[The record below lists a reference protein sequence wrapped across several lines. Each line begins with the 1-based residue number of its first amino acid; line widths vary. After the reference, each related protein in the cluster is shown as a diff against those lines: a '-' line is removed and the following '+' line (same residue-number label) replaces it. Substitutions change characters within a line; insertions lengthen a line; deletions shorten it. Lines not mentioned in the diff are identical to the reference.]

1 MVKKLQE
8 ILGNDFEIKE
18 VTTKKNNYDAHG
30 IMIRKKG
37 ESVAPILNCEISKVT
52 PEELAKAY
60 FEIIADNDS
69 IGAYANQIQDP
80 CWMREHVYLRMTSDV
95 QYAEQYL
102 NKKVADLYLVPY
114 IRFSESYTTN
124 ITPSHLHLLRFSES
138 YTTNI
143 TPSHLHLL
151 KITENELFALAM
163 KNMDKD
169 CALYPT
175 EDVVFGALFGHEN
188 SSLPNYMEEE
198 LEYDIPMMAVTNH
211 STNLGAASIFCERI
225 QKRLEDIFPDGFY
238 LIPSSIHEF
247 LAVDKKISTPESLKE
262 MISDINRDKVDVE
275 DRLSDAAYCFE
286 NGVFLK
292 TMS

>member
-37 ESVAPILNCEISKVT
+37 ESVAPIFNCEISKVT

-69 IGAYANQIQDP
+69 IEAYANQIQDP
-80 CWMREHVYLRMTSDV
+80 CWMKEHVYLRMTSDV

-124 ITPSHLHLLRFSES
+124 ITPSHLHLL
-138 YTTNI
+138 
-143 TPSHLHLL
+143 
-151 KITENELFALAM
+151 KVTENELFALAM

-169 CALYPT
+169 CALYST

-211 STNLGAASIFCERI
+211 STNLGAASIFCKCI

>member
-69 IGAYANQIQDP
+69 IEAYANQIQDP
-80 CWMREHVYLRMTSDV
+80 CWMKEHVYLRMTSDV

-151 KITENELFALAM
+151 KVTENEIFALAM

-169 CALYPT
+169 CALYST

-211 STNLGAASIFCERI
+211 STNLGAASIFCKCI

>member
-1 MVKKLQE
+1 MVKKLQK
-8 ILGNDFEIKE
+8 ILGNDYEIKE
-18 VTTKKNNYDAHG
+18 VTYKKNNYDSHG

-37 ESVAPILNCEISKVT
+37 ESVAPIFDREIFKVT

-60 FEIIADNDS
+60 FEIVADNDS

-80 CWMREHVYLRMTSDV
+80 CWMKEHVYLRMTSDV

-124 ITPSHLHLLRFSES
+124 ITPSHLHLLRA
-138 YTTNI
+138 
-143 TPSHLHLL
+143 
-151 KITENELFALAM
+151 TENELFSFAM

-169 CALYPT
+169 CALYST
-175 EDVVFGALFGHEN
+175 EDVVFCALFGHDN
-188 SSLPNYMEEE
+188 SGLPNYMEEE
-198 LEYDIPMMAVTNH
+198 LEYAVPMMAVTNH
-211 STNLGAASIFCERI
+211 STNLGAASIFCKRI
-225 QKRLEDIFPDGFY
+225 QKRLKDIFPDGFY

-247 LAVDKKISTPESLKE
+247 LAVDKKVSTPESLKE
-262 MISDINRDKVDVE
+262 MISDINRDKVDVK

-286 NGVFLK
+286 DGVFLK

>member
-8 ILGNDFEIKE
+8 ILGNDYEIKE

-37 ESVAPILNCEISKVT
+37 ESVAPIFDCEIFKVT

-80 CWMREHVYLRMTSDV
+80 CWMKEHVYLRMTSDV

-124 ITPSHLHLLRFSES
+124 ITSSHLHLFRV
-138 YTTNI
+138 
-143 TPSHLHLL
+143 
-151 KITENELFALAM
+151 TENELFSLAM

-169 CALYPT
+169 CALYSM
-175 EDVVFGALFGHEN
+175 EDVVFCALFGHDN
-188 SSLPNYMEEE
+188 SGLPNYMEEE
-198 LEYDIPMMAVTNH
+198 LEYAVPMMAVTNH
-211 STNLGAASIFCERI
+211 STNLGAASIFCKRI
-225 QKRLEDIFPDGFY
+225 QKRLKDIFPDGFY

-247 LAVDKKISTPESLKE
+247 LAVDKKVSTPESLKK
-262 MISDINRDKVDVE
+262 MISDTNRDKVNVKDQ
-275 DRLSDAAYCFE
+275 LSDAAYYFE

>member
-37 ESVAPILNCEISKVT
+37 ESVAPIFNCEIFKVT

-60 FEIIADNDS
+60 FEIIAANDS

-80 CWMREHVYLRMTSDV
+80 CWMKEHVYLRMTSDV

-124 ITPSHLHLLRFSES
+124 ITPSHLHLLRV
-138 YTTNI
+138 
-143 TPSHLHLL
+143 
-151 KITENELFALAM
+151 TENELFSLAM

-169 CALYPT
+169 CALYST
-175 EDVVFGALFGHEN
+175 EDRCFCALFGHEN

-211 STNLGAASIFCERI
+211 STNLGAASIFCKRI

-262 MISDINRDKVDVE
+262 MIFDINRDKVDVE

>member
-37 ESVAPILNCEISKVT
+37 ESVAPIFNCEISKVT

-124 ITPSHLHLLRFSES
+124 ITPSHLHLL
-138 YTTNI
+138 
-143 TPSHLHLL
+143 
-151 KITENELFALAM
+151 KVTENELFALAM

-169 CALYPT
+169 CALYST
-175 EDVVFGALFGHEN
+175 EDVVFDALFGHEN
-188 SSLPNYMEEE
+188 YSLPNYMEEE

-211 STNLGAASIFCERI
+211 STNLGAASIFCKRI

>member
-69 IGAYANQIQDP
+69 IEAYANQIQDP

-124 ITPSHLHLLRFSES
+124 ITPSHLHLL
-138 YTTNI
+138 
-143 TPSHLHLL
+143 
-151 KITENELFALAM
+151 KVTENELFALAM

-188 SSLPNYMEEE
+188 YSLPNYMEEE

>member
-37 ESVAPILNCEISKVT
+37 ESVAPIFNCEISKVT

-69 IGAYANQIQDP
+69 IEAYANQIQDP
-80 CWMREHVYLRMTSDV
+80 CWMKEHVYLRMTSDV

-124 ITPSHLHLLRFSES
+124 ITPSHLHLL
-138 YTTNI
+138 
-143 TPSHLHLL
+143 
-151 KITENELFALAM
+151 KVTENELFALAM

-169 CALYPT
+169 CALYST

>member
-8 ILGNDFEIKE
+8 ILGNDYEIKE
-18 VTTKKNNYDAHG
+18 VTYKKNNYDSHG
-30 IMIRKKG
+30 IMIRKKS
-37 ESVAPILNCEISKVT
+37 ESVAPIFDCEIFKVT

-124 ITPSHLHLLRFSES
+124 ITPSHLHLFRV
-138 YTTNI
+138 
-143 TPSHLHLL
+143 
-151 KITENELFALAM
+151 TENELFSLAM

-169 CALYPT
+169 CALYST
-175 EDVVFGALFGHEN
+175 EDVVFCALFGHDN
-188 SSLPNYMEEE
+188 SGLPNYMEEE
-198 LEYDIPMMAVTNH
+198 LEYAVPMMAVTNH
-211 STNLGAASIFCERI
+211 STNLGAASIFCKRI

-247 LAVDKKISTPESLKE
+247 LAVDKKISTPESLEE
-262 MISDINRDKVDVE
+262 MISDINRDKVDIE

>member
-37 ESVAPILNCEISKVT
+37 ESVAPIFNCEIFKVT

-124 ITPSHLHLLRFSES
+124 ITSSHLHLFRV
-138 YTTNI
+138 
-143 TPSHLHLL
+143 
-151 KITENELFALAM
+151 TENELFSLAM

-169 CALYPT
+169 CALYST
-175 EDVVFGALFGHEN
+175 EDVVFCALFGHDN
-188 SSLPNYMEEE
+188 SGLPNYMEEE
-198 LEYDIPMMAVTNH
+198 LEYAVPMMAVTNH
-211 STNLGAASIFCERI
+211 STNLGAASIFCKRI

-247 LAVDKKISTPESLKE
+247 LAVDKKISTPESLEE

>member
-8 ILGNDFEIKE
+8 ILGNDYEIKE

-37 ESVAPILNCEISKVT
+37 ESVAPIFDCEIFKVT

-80 CWMREHVYLRMTSDV
+80 CWMKEHVYLRMTSDV

-124 ITPSHLHLLRFSES
+124 ITSSHLHLFRV
-138 YTTNI
+138 
-143 TPSHLHLL
+143 
-151 KITENELFALAM
+151 TENELFSLAM

-169 CALYPT
+169 CALYSM
-175 EDVVFGALFGHEN
+175 EDVVFCALFGHDN
-188 SSLPNYMEEE
+188 SGLPNYMEEE
-198 LEYDIPMMAVTNH
+198 LEYAVPMMAVTNH
-211 STNLGAASIFCERI
+211 STNLGAASIFCKRI
-225 QKRLEDIFPDGFY
+225 QKRLKDIFPDGFY

-247 LAVDKKISTPESLKE
+247 LAVDKKVSTPESLKK
-262 MISDINRDKVDVE
+262 MISDTNRDKVSVKDQ
-275 DRLSDAAYCFE
+275 LSDAAYYFE

>member
-37 ESVAPILNCEISKVT
+37 ESVAPIFNCEIFKVT

-124 ITPSHLHLLRFSES
+124 ITSSHLHLFRV
-138 YTTNI
+138 
-143 TPSHLHLL
+143 
-151 KITENELFALAM
+151 TENELFSLAM

-169 CALYPT
+169 CALYST
-175 EDVVFGALFGHEN
+175 EDVVFCALFGHDN
-188 SSLPNYMEEE
+188 SGLPNYMEEE
-198 LEYDIPMMAVTNH
+198 LEYAVPMMAVTNH
-211 STNLGAASIFCERI
+211 STNLGAASIFCKRI

-247 LAVDKKISTPESLKE
+247 LAVDKKISTPESLEE

-275 DRLSDAAYCFE
+275 DRLSGAAYCFE

>member
-8 ILGNDFEIKE
+8 ILGNDFEIRE

-37 ESVAPILNCEISKVT
+37 ESVAPIFNCEIFKVT

-124 ITPSHLHLLRFSES
+124 ITPSHLHLLSV
-138 YTTNI
+138 
-143 TPSHLHLL
+143 
-151 KITENELFALAM
+151 TENELFSLAM

-169 CALYPT
+169 CALYST
-175 EDVVFGALFGHEN
+175 EDVVCCALFGHDN
-188 SSLPNYMEEE
+188 SSLPNYVEEE

-211 STNLGAASIFCERI
+211 STNLGAASIFCKRI

-247 LAVDKKISTPESLKE
+247 LAVDKKISTPESLEE

-275 DRLSDAAYCFE
+275 DRLSDAAYYFE